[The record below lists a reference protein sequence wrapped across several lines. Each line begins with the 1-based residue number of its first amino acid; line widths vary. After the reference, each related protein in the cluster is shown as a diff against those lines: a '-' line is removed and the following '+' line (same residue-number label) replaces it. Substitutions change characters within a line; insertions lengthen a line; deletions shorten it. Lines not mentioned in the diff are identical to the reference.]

1 MNSDLI
7 AILCCPVDQGALTLS
22 VERTEGDDVA
32 DGSLTCGECGTV
44 YPIRDSIADLLPP
57 GYGA

>member
-1 MNSDLI
+1 MD
-7 AILCCPVDQGALTLS
+7 
-22 VERTEGDDVA
+22 VERTDGDDVA
-32 DGSLTCGECGTV
+32 DGSLTCEECGAV